1 MSLSRLGQLG
11 DEPGEEQRGLDIT
24 PLIDIV
30 FILLI
35 FASSSRPRSC
45 TTWASTSSDRRPAPR
60 GSCRPSWCVAISERG
75 EITVDGRA
83 TPVSGAS
90 RPGPDRLAGRSGSVL
105 LIADRGVHADRIVAL
120 MDACRS
126 AGAGHI
132 ALAVEAAP

>member
-11 DEPGEEQRGLDIT
+11 DEPGEGSGLDIT

-35 FASSSRPRSC
+35 FFVVTTTFVHDLGIDVERPQ
-45 TTWASTSSDRRPAPR
+45 ASTARELPAELVR
-60 GSCRPSWCVAISERG
+60 VAISERG

-83 TPVSGAS
+83 TGQWRVEAEV
-90 RPGPDRLAGRSGSVL
+90 RDRLAGRSDGSVL

-126 AGAGHI
+126 AGAGHV